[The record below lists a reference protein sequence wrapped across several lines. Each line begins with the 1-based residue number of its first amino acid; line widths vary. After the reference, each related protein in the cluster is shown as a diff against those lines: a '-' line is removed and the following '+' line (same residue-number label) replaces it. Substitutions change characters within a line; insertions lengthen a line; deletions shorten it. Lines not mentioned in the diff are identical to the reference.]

1 MDYEMCVHVFGGT
14 SSPGG
19 CNYALRKTA
28 VDNASDFKLGVA
40 ETLMK
45 NFYVDDLS
53 KSVES
58 EDSAIQLIQDARK
71 ICQRVVST

>member
-1 MDYEMCVHVFGGT
+1 MCVHVFGRT
-14 SSPGG
+14 SSPGC

-28 VDNASDFKLGVA
+28 VDNASDFKVGDVS

-45 NFYVDDLS
+45 NFYVDDTI

>member
-1 MDYEMCVHVFGGT
+1 MCVHVFGGT
-14 SSPGG
+14 SSPGC

-28 VDNASDFKLGVA
+28 VDNASDFKVGDVS

-45 NFYVDDLS
+45 NFYVDDII

-58 EDSAIQLIQDARK
+58 EDSTIHLIQDARK

>member
-1 MDYEMCVHVFGGT
+1 MYVHVFGST
-14 SSPGG
+14 SSPGC

-28 VDNASDFKLGVA
+28 VDNASDLKVEVA

-45 NFYVDDLS
+45 KLYVDDL

-58 EDSAIQLIQDARK
+58 EDSAIQLMQVVKK
-71 ICQRVVST
+71 IC

>member
-1 MDYEMCVHVFGGT
+1 MCVHVFGTT
-14 SSPGG
+14 SFPGC

-28 VDNASDFKLGVA
+28 VDNASDFNVEVA

-45 NFYVDDLS
+45 KFYVDDL

-58 EDSAIQLIQDARK
+58 EDSAIQCIQVVKK
-71 ICQRVVST
+71 IC

>member
-1 MDYEMCVHVFGGT
+1 MCVHVFGGT
-14 SSPGG
+14 SSPGC

-28 VDNASDFKLGVA
+28 VDNASDFKVGDVS

-45 NFYVDDLS
+45 NFYVDDII

-58 EDSAIQLIQDARK
+58 EDSAIHLIQDARK